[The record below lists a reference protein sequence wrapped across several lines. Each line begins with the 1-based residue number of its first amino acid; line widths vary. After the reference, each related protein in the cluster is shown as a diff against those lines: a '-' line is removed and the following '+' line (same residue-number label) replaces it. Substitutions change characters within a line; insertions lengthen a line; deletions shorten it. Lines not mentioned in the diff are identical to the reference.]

1 MTATVHLYELAEAR
15 DILDT
20 FLGETEGE
28 VTPELQQLLDELAGK
43 TEEKIERVALYVR
56 EQLATA
62 AAIDEE
68 AKRLSAR
75 AATKKRAAEG
85 LKAYLK
91 MQLTRLGVKKVDGL
105 LCTVAVQNN
114 PPAVTHTLE
123 GNELWALLG
132 PDQAFVQRRETVAYV
147 IDREAILAAWKNNEP
162 LPAALRVDVGQHVRI
177 R

>member
-1 MTATVHLYELAEAR
+1 MTAAVKLYELAEAR
-15 DILDT
+15 DILDS
-20 FLGETEGE
+20 FLAETEGE

-56 EQLATA
+56 EQLAIA

-75 AATKKRAAEG
+75 SASRKRAADG
-85 LKAYLK
+85 LKSYLK
-91 MQLTRLGVKKVDGL
+91 AQLERLGVKKIDGL

-114 PPAVTHTLE
+114 PPSVKHLLE
-123 GNELWALLG
+123 GNELYALDEAR
-132 PDQAFVQRRETVAYV
+132 PFIVRAEVVQYTVNRELV
-147 IDREAILAAWKNNEP
+147 LATWKAGQP
-162 LPAALRVDVGQHVRI
+162 LPPAIAVDVGTHLRI